1 MNFIIL
7 WSNPN
12 KKFKNKIVKG
22 AIIKKLTEEPKEIK
36 SPNWLDKI
44 KFKEILTI
52 IDSNK
57 FGHKNKIGE
66 FKYIVIVKNIEKN
79 KDKLFKEDEFY
90 NFVIQ
95 PQQKI
100 KKKIVK
106 DATIKELIEEPKQ
119 KYKLIIMGV
128 NIYYLKLIVILVSVF

>member
-22 AIIKKLTEEPKEIK
+22 AIIKELTEEPKEIK

-100 KKKIVK
+100 KKKK
-106 DATIKELIEEPKQ
+106 K
-119 KYKLIIMGV
+119 
-128 NIYYLKLIVILVSVF
+128 

>member
-1 MNFIIL
+1 M
-7 WSNPN
+7 
-12 KKFKNKIVKG
+12 
-22 AIIKKLTEEPKEIK
+22 
-36 SPNWLDKI
+36 DKT

-66 FKYIVIVKNIEKN
+66 FKYIVIVQNIEKN

-100 KKKIVK
+100 KKEIVK

-128 NIYYLKLIVILVSVF
+128 NIYYLKLIFILVSVF

>member
-12 KKFKNKIVKG
+12 KKF
-22 AIIKKLTEEPKEIK
+22 
-36 SPNWLDKI
+36 
-44 KFKEILTI
+44 
-52 IDSNK
+52 
-57 FGHKNKIGE
+57 
-66 FKYIVIVKNIEKN
+66 
-79 KDKLFKEDEFY
+79 
-90 NFVIQ
+90 
-95 PQQKI
+95 